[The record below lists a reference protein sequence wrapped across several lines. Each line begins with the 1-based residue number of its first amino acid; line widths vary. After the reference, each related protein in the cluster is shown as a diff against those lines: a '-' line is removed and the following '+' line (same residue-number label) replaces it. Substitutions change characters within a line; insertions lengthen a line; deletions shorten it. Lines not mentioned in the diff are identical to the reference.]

1 MVRAQVPASL
11 LQNDPVL
18 RGGPALGRKKA
29 SSRQLATVAS
39 PTATQA
45 SSPSS
50 SLE

>member
-11 LQNDPVL
+11 LLKD
-18 RGGPALGRKKA
+18 PALLGGLPLGREKA